1 MVARYDRTVRSCTI
15 AACLLAAA
23 GCATEDTQSA
33 LRKMTP
39 SFMLSEQD
47 KAERNL
53 KDPAALHLAYGKF
66 QEQVGQTAEARKSY
80 ECALRDDPQ
89 SVDAILGLARLDQ
102 LADNPKD
109 AEAGFRK
116 ALRLKPGDAKVLAAI
131 GQFYASQK
139 RWPEAFESLNAAIAA
154 APKEIFYKHELAVV
168 KTASGD
174 VNAGLAL
181 FTQLV
186 GPEKAHYNVAYL
198 LKQQGKTEAAVQQCR
213 VALKINPNFEPAKV
227 MLAQIHERQVA
238 ADAHGPARGAN
249 SPAANS
255 ASPIQTSFGAGP
267 SQPGFAAGAVGSANQ
282 PVSGTS
288 QASWQPPARPASNVL
303 PLNGGDATFDPAPPQ
318 TAAPSRGPQGSTAAA
333 SDPWP
338 RLSTDPSWPD
348 R

>member
-1 MVARYDRTVRSCTI
+1 MASRYDRTVYSCTI
-15 AACLLAAA
+15 AACLVAAA
-23 GCATEDTQSA
+23 GCATEDAQSS
-33 LRKMTP
+33 LRKITP

-66 QEQVGQTAEARKSY
+66 QEQMGQTGEARKSY
-80 ECALRDDPQ
+80 ESALRDDPQ

-109 AEAGFRK
+109 AEAGFQK
-116 ALRLKPGDAKVLAAI
+116 AIRLKPGDARALAAI

-154 APKEIFYKHELAVV
+154 APRETFYKHELAVA

-174 VNAGLAL
+174 VNAGLLL

-198 LKQQGKTEAAVQQCR
+198 LKQAGKTEAALQQCR
-213 VALKINPNFEPAKV
+213 VALKINPNFEPAKT
-227 MLAQIHERQVA
+227 MLAQIQERQVA
-238 ADAHGPARGAN
+238 GDTHGPARGAAR
-249 SPAANS
+249 PAAN
-255 ASPIQTSFGAGP
+255 AGSPIQTSFGPGS
-267 SQPGFAAGAVGSANQ
+267 SQAGFAASSVGSSNQ

-288 QASWQPPARPASNVL
+288 QASWQPPSRAASGVL
-303 PLNGGDATFDPAPPQ
+303 PLNGGDATFDPAPPRD
-318 TAAPSRGPQGSTAAA
+318 AAPSRDPQGSSSTAN
-333 SDPWP
+333 DPWA
-338 RLSTDPSWPD
+338 RLSTDQSWPA

>member
-1 MVARYDRTVRSCTI
+1 
-15 AACLLAAA
+15 
-23 GCATEDTQSA
+23 
-33 LRKMTP
+33 
-39 SFMLSEQD
+39 MLSEQD

-80 ECALRDDPQ
+80 EFALRDDPH
-89 SVDAILGLARLDQ
+89 SVDAVLGLARLDQ

-109 AEAGFRK
+109 AEAGFQK
-116 ALRLKPGDAKVLAAI
+116 ALRLKPGEARVLAAF
-131 GQFYASQK
+131 GQFCASQK

-154 APKEIFYKHELAVV
+154 APKETFYKHELAVV

-174 VNAGLAL
+174 VNAGLVL

-213 VALKINPNFEPAKV
+213 VALGINPNFEPAKT

-238 ADAHGPARGAN
+238 GDAHSPARGAT
-249 SPAANS
+249 ANA
-255 ASPIQTSFGAGP
+255 ASPIQTSSGAGP
-267 SQPGFAAGAVGSANQ
+267 SQAGFAAGTVGTSNQ

-288 QASWQPPARPASNVL
+288 QASWQPPARPASGVL
-303 PLNGGDATFDPAPPQ
+303 PLNGGDATFEPAPPLN
-318 TAAPSRGPQGSTAAA
+318 AAPGRDPQGSAATAN
-333 SDPWP
+333 DPWA
-338 RLSTDPSWPD
+338 RLSADQSWPA